1 MSTMKLHL
9 CGLTT
14 DGKLWHTSRSRN
26 DIDSGASWGRWEEVK
41 PKGATDIGRFV
52 SAACGVRYVEDMEE
66 IHICGVTQDG
76 KLWYT
81 NRTLPQDW
89 QPFEDLRTQIQGN
102 WDTFHV
108 QDVTFDDS
116 FLDVCVIVLTN
127 SGERHIL
134 HTRRHFDGTWDSF
147 QDVNDP
153 QVADFPGSFI
163 SVGCAN
169 VSPQPQLE
177 ELHVCGITDDGKL
190 WHTLRSSL
198 LGSFSWLPF
207 ANVQTPSANGPDHF
221 TKVCITQGIPDLE
234 GREDLHVFTQA
245 AGDLWHT
252 VRFSNPP
259 RWQPTFDSIK
269 KQAGDPGSFG
279 SISCANVD
287 GQLHICAATADGKLW
302 HTLLTTSDPAVWQS
316 FEDVTEAAGPTPG
329 VFCFVSLAVVFTPGR
344 IADNPI
350 CDAINQN
357 IANAWLQI
365 QMMQQINPNNP
376 AISGRQ
382 QAIATLESLRHEHL
396 CP

>member
-1 MSTMKLHL
+1 M
-9 CGLTT
+9 
-14 DGKLWHTSRSRN
+14 
-26 DIDSGASWGRWEEVK
+26 EEVH
-41 PKGATDIGRFV
+41 V
-52 SAACGVRYVEDMEE
+52 
-66 IHICGVTQDG
+66 CGVTQDG

-116 FLDVCVIVLTN
+116 FLDVCVIVLTD

-147 QDVNDP
+147 QDVNSP
-153 QVADFPGSFI
+153 QAAGFPGSFI

-177 ELHVCGITDDGKL
+177 ELHICGITDDGKL

-198 LGSFSWLPF
+198 PGSFSWLPF
-207 ANVQTPSANGPDHF
+207 ANVQTLSTNGPDHF
-221 TKVCITQGIPDLE
+221 TKVCIAQGIPDLQ
-234 GREDLHVFTQA
+234 GREDLHVFTLA

-259 RWQPTFDSIK
+259 SWQPTFDSIK
-269 KQAGDPGSFG
+269 KQAGDPGTFG
-279 SISCANVD
+279 SISCGNVD

-302 HTLLTTSDPAVWQS
+302 HTLLTTADPAAWQP
-316 FEDVTEAAGPTPG
+316 FEDVTAAGGTSPG
-329 VFCFVSLAVVFTPGR
+329 VFCFVSLAVVFMPGR
-344 IADNPI
+344 IGDNPI

-357 IANAWLQI
+357 IANDLLQI
-365 QMMQQINPNNP
+365 QMMQKINPHDST
-376 AISGRQ
+376 ISGLEQDIAQLKRRRQ
-382 QAIATLESLRHEHL
+382 RIP